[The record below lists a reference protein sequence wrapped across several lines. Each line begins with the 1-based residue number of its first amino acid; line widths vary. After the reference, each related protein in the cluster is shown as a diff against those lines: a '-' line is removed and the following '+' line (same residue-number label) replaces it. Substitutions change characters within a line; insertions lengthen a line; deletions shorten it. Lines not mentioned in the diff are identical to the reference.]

1 MFKPIDFDARFT
13 KYAETWVR
21 EQLKAGKNPDVLEE
35 QMPELYMR
43 FINSPAHWLDGVAPA
58 MYFAQWDDPAEL
70 IAMLREYEVQE
81 IAVPDL
87 LLERLTDIGE
97 KSIPALM
104 ALAAD
109 ESAQKS
115 LRLTAVNL
123 LVELDTSEPMS
134 LCVEIVKGRGRDDD
148 LADAAADLL
157 RNLGMEPVDLM
168 IAALDGASDE
178 AADTFLDLLCNFK
191 GIERVYEET
200 VSRFLRDP
208 EHRALHAS
216 YLAKLGDARAIE
228 PLTKASELIDLNYLD
243 YIEIRDAIEALGGSL
258 TAEREFAGDP
268 YYESMKRLEG

>member
-58 MYFAQWDDPAEL
+58 MYFAKWEDPQEL
-70 IAMLREYEVQE
+70 IDMLRAYEEADV
-81 IAVPDL
+81 AVPDL
-87 LLERLTDIGE
+87 LLERITDLGD
-97 KSIPALM
+97 KSIAPLT

-109 ESAQKS
+109 ENALKT

-123 LVELDTSEPMS
+123 LVELDTSEPMT
-134 LCVEIVKGRGRDDD
+134 LCVELVKGREKDDD

-157 RNLGMEPVDLM
+157 RNLGMEPVDM
-168 IAALDGASDE
+168 MVEAISDASDE
-178 AADTFLDLLCNFK
+178 AAETFLELLCNFK
-191 GIERVYEET
+191 GIKRVYEET
-200 VSRFLRDP
+200 VSRFLRDA
-208 EHRALHAS
+208 EHRALYAS
-216 YLAKLGDARAIE
+216 FLAKLGDERAIE
-228 PLTKASELIDLNYLD
+228 PLTRASELIDLNYLD
-243 YIEIRDAIEALGGSL
+243 YIEIRDAIEALGGTL
-258 TAEREFAGDP
+258 AAEREFAGDP

>member
-1 MFKPIDFDARFT
+1 MSKPIDFDARFA

-21 EQLKAGKNPDVLEE
+21 EQLKAGKKPEVLEE

-43 FINSPAHWLDGVAPA
+43 FINTPAHWLDGVAPA
-58 MYFAQWDDPAEL
+58 MYFAQWDDPAQLVE
-70 IAMLREYEVQE
+70 MLREYEAEQV
-81 IAVPDL
+81 AMPDL
-87 LLERLTDIGE
+87 LLERLTDLGE
-97 KSIPALM
+97 IAVAPLM
-104 ALAAD
+104 ELAAD
-109 ESAQKS
+109 EQAPVS
-115 LRLTAVNL
+115 LRVTAVNL
-123 LVELDTSEPMS
+123 LVELDSSEPMD
-134 LCVEIVKGRGRDDD
+134 LCVALVRARTAEDD

-157 RNLGMEPVDLM
+157 RNLGMEPVDRM
-168 IAALDGASDE
+168 VEALEGASDE

-200 VSRFLRDP
+200 VSRFLRDA

-216 YLAKLGDARAIE
+216 YLAKLGDPRAIE

-258 TAEREFAGDP
+258 AGEREFAGDP

>member
-1 MFKPIDFDARFT
+1 MSKPIDFDARFT

-21 EQLKAGKNPDVLEE
+21 EQLKAGRKPDELEE

-43 FINSPAHWLDGVAPA
+43 FINQPAHWLDGVAPA
-58 MYFAQWDDPAEL
+58 MYFARWTDPAEL
-70 IAMLREYEVQE
+70 IGLLCEYEKQQV
-81 IAVPDL
+81 AVPDL
-87 LLERLTDIGE
+87 LLERLTDLGE
-97 KSIPALM
+97 ESVEPLM
-104 ALAAD
+104 RLAAD
-109 ESAQKS
+109 VQAPHAV
-115 LRLTAVNL
+115 RVTAVNL
-123 LVELDTSEPMS
+123 LIELDTGSPMQ
-134 LCVEIVKGRGRDDD
+134 LCVDLVSAREHEDD

-157 RNLGMEPVDLM
+157 LNLGMEAVDSMLE
-168 IAALDGASDE
+168 ALEGASDE

-216 YLAKLGDARAIE
+216 FLAKLGDARAIE
-228 PLTKASELIDLNYLD
+228 PLTRASELTDLNYLD

-268 YYESMKRLEG
+268 YYESMKRLDG

>member
-43 FINSPAHWLDGVAPA
+43 FINTPAHWLDGVAPA
-58 MYFAQWDDPAEL
+58 MYFAKWEDPQEL
-70 IAMLREYEVQE
+70 IDMLRAYEEADV
-81 IAVPDL
+81 AVPDL
-87 LLERLTDIGE
+87 LLERITDLGD
-97 KSIPALM
+97 KSIAPLM

-109 ESAQKS
+109 ESAMKT

-123 LVELDTSEPMS
+123 LVELDTSEPMA
-134 LCVEIVKGRGRDDD
+134 LCVELVRGREKDDD

-157 RNLGMEPVDLM
+157 RNLGMEPVDM
-168 IAALDGASDE
+168 MVEALSDASD
-178 AADTFLDLLCNFK
+178 AAAETFLELLCNFK

-200 VSRFLRDP
+200 VSRFLRDA
-208 EHRALHAS
+208 EHRALYAS
-216 YLAKLGDARAIE
+216 FLAKLGDERAIE

-243 YIEIRDAIEALGGSL
+243 YIEIRDAIEALGGAL
-258 TAEREFAGDP
+258 ATEREFAGDP

>member
-1 MFKPIDFDARFT
+1 MSKPIDFDARFT

-21 EQLKAGKNPDVLEE
+21 EQLKAGKKPDELEE

-43 FINSPAHWLDGVAPA
+43 FINQPAHWLDGVAPA
-58 MYFAQWDDPAEL
+58 MYFAQWTDPAEL
-70 IAMLREYEVQE
+70 IGLLCEYEKQQV
-81 IAVPDL
+81 AVPDL
-87 LLERLTDIGE
+87 LLERLTDLGE
-97 KSIPALM
+97 ESIEPLM
-104 ALAAD
+104 RLAAD
-109 ESAQKS
+109 AQAPHAV
-115 LRLTAVNL
+115 RVTAVNL
-123 LVELDTSEPMS
+123 LIELDTGSPLQ
-134 LCVEIVKGRGRDDD
+134 LCVDLVSAREHEDD

-157 RNLGMEPVDLM
+157 RNLGMEAVDSMLE
-168 IAALDGASDE
+168 ALEGASDE

-216 YLAKLGDARAIE
+216 FLAKLGDARAIE
-228 PLTKASELIDLNYLD
+228 PLTRASELTDLNYLD

-268 YYESMKRLEG
+268 YYESMKKLDG

>member
-1 MFKPIDFDARFT
+1 MSKPIDFDARFA

-21 EQLKAGKNPDVLEE
+21 EQLKAGKKPEVLEE

-43 FINSPAHWLDGVAPA
+43 FINTPAHWLDGVAPA
-58 MYFAQWDDPAEL
+58 MYFARWDDPARLVE
-70 IAMLREYEVQE
+70 MLREYEAEQV
-81 IAVPDL
+81 AMPDL
-87 LLERLTDIGE
+87 LLERLTDLGE
-97 KSIPALM
+97 IAVAPLM
-104 ALAAD
+104 ELAAD
-109 ESAQKS
+109 EQAPVS
-115 LRLTAVNL
+115 LRVTAVNL
-123 LVELDTSEPMS
+123 LVELDSSEPMD
-134 LCVEIVKGRGRDDD
+134 LCVALVRARTAEDD

-157 RNLGMEPVDLM
+157 RNLGMEPVDRM
-168 IAALDGASDE
+168 VEALEGASDE

-200 VSRFLRDP
+200 VSRFLRDA

-216 YLAKLGDARAIE
+216 YLAKLGDPRAIE

-258 TAEREFAGDP
+258 AGEREFAGDP

>member
-58 MYFAQWDDPAEL
+58 MYFAQWDNPAEL
-70 IAMLREYEVQE
+70 LAMLREYEVQD

-87 LLERLTDIGE
+87 LLERLTDLGE

-134 LCVEIVKGRGRDDD
+134 LCVEIVKGRERDDD

-208 EHRALHAS
+208 E
-216 YLAKLGDARAIE
+216 
-228 PLTKASELIDLNYLD
+228 
-243 YIEIRDAIEALGGSL
+243 SL
-258 TAEREFAGDP
+258 RQCRSVRRTV
-268 YYESMKRLEG
+268 